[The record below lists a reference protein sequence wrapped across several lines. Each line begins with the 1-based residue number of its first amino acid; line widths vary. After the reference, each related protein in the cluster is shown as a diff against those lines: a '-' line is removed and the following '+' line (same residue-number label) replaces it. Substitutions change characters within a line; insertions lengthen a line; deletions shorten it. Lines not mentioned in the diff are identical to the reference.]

1 MMTRFTEGASAFGRS
16 AWMRVVVGV
25 LFLIPL
31 HFMGL
36 TEDASAQPPAQV
48 AQGGAQDDVVDPPA
62 RVGRLS
68 FISGTVSFRTLD
80 TDQWQAAVPNYPVT
94 TGLSFWTEPRSR
106 ATLQLGH
113 GVLRMDGS
121 TEIDVQQFDDEV
133 IQISILQGS
142 INFRLRSIAPDETYQ
157 ILTPTGWVELNAPGR
172 YRIDATTDGTPARVS
187 VFEGSAD
194 VIGDNTRI
202 TVNRGQARPVELVP
216 SPPTR
221 VVAAEI
227 DDFADQQEAAFA
239 RVPDYVSPDMPGIQD
254 IVSIG
259 AWESVPRYG
268 RVWYP
273 PVEAG
278 WAPYRY
284 GHWAFV
290 APWGWTWIDDAPWG
304 FAPFHYGR
312 WVSIGPRWAWVPGSV
327 AATPVYAPAL
337 VAFVGGP
344 RFGVSVGVG
353 GGPVVGWVPL
363 APSEV
368 FVPSYSTSINYVRNV
383 NVTNVTNVT
392 NINNVTINNINNTT
406 INKFQNASAATVV
419 SANTM
424 TNSQP
429 VHAAALKVA
438 PQALQQATINTQ
450 APVRPTLATRGAP
463 PDIVKAA
470 GGNTAAPASP
480 KVTSPGP
487 SVTPAALPTSTLR
500 SIAPVSPSTLNNR
513 PLAPA
518 AVGGGAVR
526 PGTTV
531 APPGR
536 AQGGTPPAGPKG
548 ATVTPPSGPGG
559 GTTTTPPGSVQGGT
573 TAPAGPKG
581 ATTTPPSGPA
591 GGTTTTPQ
599 GGSQG
604 GTAPAGSKGATTTP
618 PSGPAGGTTA
628 TPQGGSQGGTPP
640 AGPKGATTTPPSGPK
655 GKATVTP
662 PADGAKGKATV
673 TPPADGAKDG
683 TKGGGDVKKGGPEPA
698 CAPPRQMV
706 NGQCV

>member
-172 YRIDATTDGTPARVS
+172 YRIDATTDGTPARLS

-284 GHWAFV
+284 GHWHLWRHGA
-290 APWGWTWIDDAPWG
+290 G
-304 FAPFHYGR
+304 
-312 WVSIGPRWAWVPGSV
+312 PGSTRRPG
-327 AATPVYAPAL
+327 ASHHSTTGAGSRSGLAGPGFPA
-337 VAFVGGP
+337 VSQRRRSMP
-344 RFGVSVGVG
+344 RRWWLS
-353 GGPVVGWVPL
+353 L
-363 APSEV
+363 A
-368 FVPSYSTSINYVRNV
+368 VRASGSAW
-383 NVTNVTNVT
+383 
-392 NINNVTINNINNTT
+392 
-406 INKFQNASAATVV
+406 ASAADRW
-419 SANTM
+419 SGG
-424 TNSQP
+424 SRSRP
-429 VHAAALKVA
+429 LKSSCH
-438 PQALQQATINTQ
+438 PI
-450 APVRPTLATRGAP
+450 PR
-463 PDIVKAA
+463 
-470 GGNTAAPASP
+470 AS
-480 KVTSPGP
+480 T
-487 SVTPAALPTSTLR
+487 TFATSTSR
-500 SIAPVSPSTLNNR
+500 
-513 PLAPA
+513 
-518 AVGGGAVR
+518 
-526 PGTTV
+526 
-531 APPGR
+531 
-536 AQGGTPPAGPKG
+536 
-548 ATVTPPSGPGG
+548 
-559 GTTTTPPGSVQGGT
+559 
-573 TAPAGPKG
+573 
-581 ATTTPPSGPA
+581 
-591 GGTTTTPQ
+591 
-599 GGSQG
+599 
-604 GTAPAGSKGATTTP
+604 
-618 PSGPAGGTTA
+618 
-628 TPQGGSQGGTPP
+628 
-640 AGPKGATTTPPSGPK
+640 
-655 GKATVTP
+655 
-662 PADGAKGKATV
+662 
-673 TPPADGAKDG
+673 
-683 TKGGGDVKKGGPEPA
+683 
-698 CAPPRQMV
+698 M
-706 NGQCV
+706 